1 MKKLHK
7 MINNAMAYAKN
18 KDSVLSYMM
27 KVYSHF
33 KHRYY
38 SEQWKDDNYTA
49 NSLDS
54 PNKIQISRP
63 CNIILAEDLTHL
75 KILKSGI
82 FWP

>member
-38 SEQWKDDNYTA
+38 SEQWKDAIT
-49 NSLDS
+49 
-54 PNKIQISRP
+54 RP
-63 CNIILAEDLTHL
+63 IHLLLLT
-75 KILKSGI
+75 KYK
-82 FWP
+82 